1 LLVAIAMEHLVV
13 AHLLDGR
20 VIKGTTYGVAP
31 SHPICQIRSP
41 DRTLAVPLSELKALF
56 FVKDLAGNPGHR
68 EAHAINA
75 EDPRVTGARRLLI
88 TFRDGE
94 ELTALAPTY
103 DPKRDFF
110 FVLPADCQSNNVRIL
125 VNRAAVSS
133 VMNLS
138 TADGSRSWNPPAQSF
153 GALSKASS

>member
-1 LLVAIAMEHLVV
+1 MEHRVV

-20 VIKGTTYGVAP
+20 LIKGSTYGVQP
-31 SHPICQIRSP
+31 THPICQIRSP

-56 FVKDLAGNPGHR
+56 FVKDLAGDPSHE
-68 EAHAINA
+68 EAQAVDGA
-75 EDPRVTGARRLLI
+75 DPRALGARRLLI

-94 ELTALAPTY
+94 ELVVLAPTY
-103 DPKRDFF
+103 DQKREFF
-110 FVLPADCQSNNVRIL
+110 FVLPADPHSNNVRIL

-138 TADGSRSWNPPAQSF
+138 SADGLVSWNPPGRSS
-153 GALSKASS
+153 GALSRAGS